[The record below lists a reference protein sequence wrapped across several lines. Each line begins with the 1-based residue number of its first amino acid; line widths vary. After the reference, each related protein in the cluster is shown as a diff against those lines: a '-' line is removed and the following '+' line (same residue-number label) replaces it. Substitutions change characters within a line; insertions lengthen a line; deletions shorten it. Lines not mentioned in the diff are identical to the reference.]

1 MSERRFIQHGVENE
15 KLKEENNNKNENKKL
30 EEENKNKNKNG
41 NKNKQFE
48 KNKIIKVEPK
58 DLNWFDKNEFK
69 EILAIIGNNKFSHRN
84 KIGEFKYD
92 KIKDLV
98 NNIRNNT
105 ISEIDAKKLLNTLK
119 KIKNAE
125 IKDKRLIPGQRKLL
139 NLFDNLFDIILTDN
153 PLESESQEN
162 KNENKDEDYENRYEN
177 KDENKDEYKY
187 DNKTIS
193 QDKKDEIIKG
203 LKDNLDEITDKSKSF
218 EDQIE
223 SLKKLEDLKE
233 YLFMKDFD
241 DKELKIKYFKIH
253 LADMSNKIDEKLFE
267 TIFGHKLKK
276 LVDNLT
282 NATNKEKNQIIV
294 HNIRKKKINF

>member
-1 MSERRFIQHGVENE
+1 M
-15 KLKEENNNKNENKKL
+15 
-30 EEENKNKNKNG
+30 
-41 NKNKQFE
+41 
-48 KNKIIKVEPK
+48 
-58 DLNWFDKNEFK
+58 
-69 EILAIIGNNKFSHRN
+69 
-84 KIGEFKYD
+84 
-92 KIKDLV
+92 V

-162 KNENKDEDYENRYEN
+162 KNENKDEDYENKYEN

-187 DNKTIS
+187 DDKTIS
-193 QDKKDEIIKG
+193 QDKKNEIIKG
-203 LKDNLDEITDKSKSF
+203 LKDNLDEIIDKSKSF
-218 EDQIE
+218 EDQIK

-241 DKELKIKYFKIH
+241 NKELKFKYFKIQ
-253 LADMSNKIDEKLFE
+253 LADMSNEIGEELFE
-267 TIFGHKLKK
+267 QIFGLKHIKLADK
-276 LVDNLT
+276 LINT
-282 NATNKEKNQIIV
+282 INKEENQIIV
-294 HNIRKKKINF
+294 NDIHKNKDKLFKRDNSNGFDDWVIQPNSQPINLLYTIDLILNFNEDQLDLI